1 MQRKIRGRILVR
13 RGMRQS
19 GCSESLNSNIKP
31 DVRMA
36 RVSGTGFRLVPHL
49 QVFDQTPSH
58 TIFGATPR
66 ELESARGASSSVNA
80 QQKKKKLR
88 MLFHAEVPICAAANR
103 PPLSGLVQRMIEQHS
118 VVYHAARSA
127 LLANPTGC
135 SEVLFD
141 VERQFDFHFL
151 ARHTELSAGQ
161 LAICRKKP
169 AGGVLP
175 S

>member
-1 MQRKIRGRILVR
+1 MDTGRQYAIVKFFEGQAQTAANGSDAFDDRFLFALLHRISFGERVTGTMQRKIRGRILVR
-13 RGMRQS
+13 REMRQS

-88 MLFHAEVPICAAANR
+88 M
-103 PPLSGLVQRMIEQHS
+103 
-118 VVYHAARSA
+118 
-127 LLANPTGC
+127 
-135 SEVLFD
+135 
-141 VERQFDFHFL
+141 
-151 ARHTELSAGQ
+151 
-161 LAICRKKP
+161 
-169 AGGVLP
+169 
-175 S
+175 